1 MVSHLEH
8 RGQNS
13 GSGFSSNLSGRPE
26 PRHRAVRPVERDESW
41 ISGAF
46 RRATARGH
54 STTAAGGETAADPTL
69 FAGITGELC
78 LTGPP
83 IDAGPGTGLCFG
95 GPPTELCAEA
105 VLRAAFPRK
114 YIVTTRISGACFIAA
129 SYHET
134 LKRRKVSPAYRQA
147 PIMAPVAAGRLP
159 ARLATG
165 PIARSDKGPAKRP
178 PKNPGNP
185 KPLFNGENGPGPQIG
200 SEQPRHDCPSR

>member
-1 MVSHLEH
+1 VSRVGRAGWFPTWSIVARILVLALIRTHLDGRS
-8 RGQNS
+8 RGTELFGLWS
-13 GSGFSSNLSGRPE
+13 VTS
-26 PRHRAVRPVERDESW
+26 PVLAGPFE
-41 ISGAF
+41 GQLPA
-46 RRATARGH
+46 GH
-54 STTAAGGETAADPTL
+54 LTMAAGGETAADPTL

-105 VLRAAFPRK
+105 VLRAVFPRK

-147 PIMAPVAAGRLP
+147 PTMAPVAAGRLP

-165 PIARSDKGPAKRP
+165 AIARSDKGPVQTTTK
-178 PKNPGNP
+178 K
-185 KPLFNGENGPGPQIG
+185 
-200 SEQPRHDCPSR
+200 SEQS